1 MPSEKDKLKDK
12 CQALGVRT
20 VGCKSTA
27 DYRTA
32 LDAQAPGWREETHQL
47 SGAAMADDALQRQR
61 PVRGEAILAK
71 KEAEAARRKKAED
84 EEEARL
90 EAKRKTQAARVEDHI
105 EKHDAFILN
114 TKTKTIKCRAG
125 KLKERTLPDN
135 PENRRLFEASV
146 AASGRGRLQDL
157 AAAAKKRKQ
166 TGQSAPKPRPY
177 AVLASPSQDAPP
189 PVMKKARALKKGGR
203 AALKQLTQDPAE
215 AARPAQQEAP
225 TRKAPKRRKTPAPR
239 KASTS
244 LKKRVPSWL
253 QGFREL
259 AVVNR
264 FSVPFEL
271 QQLFEND
278 MRSCYRERAHFL
290 TKPTGKLEPIFL
302 EVDAAYA
309 GFIGAMGLPDFVAPQ
324 ITVPMHPA
332 QWIGAN
338 DGSQDECRV
347 IWRRVMRAYEADRT
361 LDLDDLFNEEAW
373 KCDFGDTALSALH
386 GYAFGAEDLADYRD
400 AWRFHVIL
408 DDGGASCSESVVLW
422 PTPLV
427 ELFKGESDFEGLER
441 YIGPA
446 RLGHIKVLITNAT
459 RAKAS
464 RQKACLEK

>member
-1 MPSEKDKLKDK
+1 M
-12 CQALGVRT
+12 
-20 VGCKSTA
+20 
-27 DYRTA
+27 
-32 LDAQAPGWREETHQL
+32 
-47 SGAAMADDALQRQR
+47 
-61 PVRGEAILAK
+61 AK
-71 KEAEAARRKKAED
+71 KEQDEAAKKARIDAHEKFLAGKREAQAKRKKAY
-84 EEEARL
+84 
-90 EAKRKTQAARVEDHI
+90 I
-105 EKHDAFILN
+105 EKTGKGYDIDHKA
-114 TKTKTIKCRAG
+114 KTIFCKAG
-125 KLKERTLPDN
+125 KLAGKTWKDK
-135 PENRRLFEASV
+135 PENRKAFEASA
-146 AASGRGRLQDL
+146 AASEQRERRRENRTRRDERL
-157 AAAAKKRKQ
+157 K
-166 TGQSAPKPRPY
+166 TGQSAPPPRPR
-177 AVLASPSQDAPP
+177 AVPASPSQDARPP
-189 PVMKKARALKKGGR
+189 LKKKARKSKKGGR
-203 AALKQLTQDPAE
+203 AALQELTQDAAE

-225 TRKAPKRRKTPAPR
+225 TRKAPKRKTPAPR

-264 FSVPFEL
+264 FSVAVEL
-271 QQLFEND
+271 QKMFETD
-278 MRSCYRERAHFL
+278 MRSCYREKAHYL

-338 DGSQDECRV
+338 DGSNDECRV
-347 IWRRVMRAYEADRT
+347 IWRRVMRAYEADKT
-361 LDLDDLFNEEAW
+361 LNLDDLFNEEAW
-373 KCDFGDTALSALH
+373 KCDFGDTALCALH

-464 RQKACLEK
+464 RQKACLEI